1 MEPLMMGD
9 PKMELKKITAQDLL
23 MKKQQDKKIVRVV
36 CYDYPMALLADRAGV
51 DSILVGD
58 SVGMVVGGMTSTVPV
73 TMEQMIY
80 HCQIVMRA
88 VKYAL
93 VVGDLPF
100 LSYQTD
106 MREAIYNAGL
116 LMKNGGVDAVK
127 LEGGKEFAPT
137 VKAIVDAGIPVMGH
151 IGLTPQTVSKLGGFK
166 VQGTD
171 TATARKLVE
180 DALALESAGIFM
192 LTLECVPDRL
202 AEFICKKIKIPA
214 TGIGSG
220 PYTDGQTL
228 NLYDMVGLFDKFT
241 PKFVKK
247 YANLSQEIMKALQNF
262 KNDVEKGVLPGP
274 EHSFHIKDEVFKEV
288 LEEKG
293 TE

>member
-1 MEPLMMGD
+1 MER
-9 PKMELKKITAQDLL
+9 KKVTPQDLL
-23 MKKQQDKKIVRVV
+23 AKKQQGRKIVRVV
-36 CYDYPMALLADRAGV
+36 CYDYPMALLADRAEV

-58 SVGMVVGGMTSTVPV
+58 SVGMVVGGMASTVPV
-73 TMEQMIY
+73 TMEEMIY
-80 HCQIVMRA
+80 HCRIVMRA

-93 VVGDLPF
+93 VIGDLPF

-106 MREAIYNAGL
+106 KRDAIYNAGL
-116 LMKNGGVDAVK
+116 LMKSGGVDAVK

-137 VKAIVDAGIPVMGH
+137 VKAIVEAGIPVVGH

-171 TATARKLVE
+171 TAAARKLVE
-180 DALALESAGIFM
+180 DALSLESAGIFM

-202 AEFICKKIKIPA
+202 GEFISKKLKIPV

-228 NLYDMVGLFDKFT
+228 NLYDLVGLFEKFT

-247 YANLSQEIMKALQNF
+247 YANLSQEILKALQNY
-262 KNDVEKGVLPGP
+262 KEDVEKGLFPGS
-274 EHSFHIKDEVFKEV
+274 EHSFHMKDEVLKEV
-288 LEEKG
+288 IGDPAEKG
-293 TE
+293 

>member
-1 MEPLMMGD
+1 MER
-9 PKMELKKITAQDLL
+9 KKVTAQDLL
-23 MKKQQDKKIVRVV
+23 AKKQQGRKIVRVV
-36 CYDYPMALLADRAGV
+36 CYDYPMALLADRAEV

-58 SVGMVVGGMTSTVPV
+58 SVGMVVGGMASTVPV
-73 TMEQMIY
+73 TMEEMIY
-80 HCQIVMRA
+80 HCRIVMRA

-93 VVGDLPF
+93 VIGDLPF

-106 MREAIYNAGL
+106 IRDAIYNAGL
-116 LMKNGGVDAVK
+116 LMKSGGVDAVK

-137 VKAIVDAGIPVMGH
+137 VKAIVDAGIPVVGH

-171 TATARKLVE
+171 TTAARKLVE
-180 DALALESAGIFM
+180 DALSLESAGIFM

-202 AEFICKKIKIPA
+202 GEFISKKLKTPV

-228 NLYDMVGLFDKFT
+228 NLYDLVGLFEKFT

-247 YANLSQEIMKALQNF
+247 YANLSQEILKALQNF
-262 KNDVEKGVLPGP
+262 KDDVEKGLFPGP
-274 EHSFHIKDEVFKEV
+274 EHSFHIKDEIFKEV
-288 LEEKG
+288 LDEKG
-293 TE
+293 TG

>member
-1 MEPLMMGD
+1 MER
-9 PKMELKKITAQDLL
+9 KKVTPQDLL
-23 MKKQQDKKIVRVV
+23 AKKQQGRKIVRVV
-36 CYDYPMALLADRAGV
+36 CYDYPMALLADRAEV

-58 SVGMVVGGMTSTVPV
+58 SVGMVVGGMASTVPV
-73 TMEQMIY
+73 TMEEMIY
-80 HCQIVMRA
+80 HCRIVMRA

-93 VVGDLPF
+93 VIGDLPF

-106 MREAIYNAGL
+106 IRDAIYNAGL
-116 LMKNGGVDAVK
+116 LMKSGGVDAVK

-137 VKAIVDAGIPVMGH
+137 VKAIVEAGIPVVGH

-171 TATARKLVE
+171 TAAARKLVE
-180 DALALESAGIFM
+180 DALSLESAGIFM

-202 AEFICKKIKIPA
+202 GEFISKKLKIPV

-228 NLYDMVGLFDKFT
+228 NLYDLVGLFEKFT

-247 YANLSQEIMKALQNF
+247 YANLSQEILRALQNY
-262 KNDVEKGVLPGP
+262 KDDVEKGLFPGS
-274 EHSFHIKDEVFKEV
+274 EHSFHMKDEVLREV
-288 LEEKG
+288 LED
-293 TE
+293 

>member
-1 MEPLMMGD
+1 MER
-9 PKMELKKITAQDLL
+9 KKVTPQDLL
-23 MKKQQDKKIVRVV
+23 AKKQQGRKIVRVV
-36 CYDYPMALLADRAGV
+36 CYDYPMALLADRAEV

-73 TMEQMIY
+73 TMEEMIY
-80 HCQIVMRA
+80 HCRIVMRA

-93 VVGDLPF
+93 VIGDLPF

-106 MREAIYNAGL
+106 IRDAIYNAGL
-116 LMKNGGVDAVK
+116 LMKSGGVDAVK

-137 VKAIVDAGIPVMGH
+137 VKAIVDAGIPVVGH

-171 TATARKLVE
+171 TTAARKLVE
-180 DALALESAGIFM
+180 DALSLESAGIFM

-202 AEFICKKIKIPA
+202 GEFISKKLKTPV

-228 NLYDMVGLFDKFT
+228 NLYDLVGLFEKFT

-247 YANLSQEIMKALQNF
+247 YANLSQEILKALQNY
-262 KNDVEKGVLPGP
+262 KDEVEKGVFPGP
-274 EHSFHIKDEVFKEV
+274 EHSFHMKDEVFKEV
-288 LEEKG
+288 LDEKG
-293 TE
+293 TG

>member
-1 MEPLMMGD
+1 MER
-9 PKMELKKITAQDLL
+9 KKVTPQDLL
-23 MKKQQDKKIVRVV
+23 AKKQQGRKIVRVV
-36 CYDYPMALLADRAGV
+36 CYDYPMALLADRAEV

-58 SVGMVVGGMTSTVPV
+58 SVGMVVGGMSSTVPV
-73 TMEQMIY
+73 TMEEMIY
-80 HCQIVMRA
+80 HCRIVMRA

-93 VVGDLPF
+93 VIGDLPF

-106 MREAIYNAGL
+106 IRDAIYNAGL
-116 LMKNGGVDAVK
+116 LMKSGGVDAVK

-137 VKAIVDAGIPVMGH
+137 VKAIVDAGIPVVGH

-171 TATARKLVE
+171 TTAARKLVE
-180 DALALESAGIFM
+180 DALSLESAGIFL

-202 AEFICKKIKIPA
+202 GEFISKKLKIPV

-228 NLYDMVGLFDKFT
+228 NLYDLVGLFEKFT

-247 YANLSQEIMKALQNF
+247 YANLSQEILKALQSY
-262 KNDVEKGVLPGP
+262 KDEVEKGVFPGP
-274 EHSFHIKDEVFKEV
+274 EHSFHMKDEVLKEV
-288 LEEKG
+288 LED
-293 TE
+293 

>member
-1 MEPLMMGD
+1 MER
-9 PKMELKKITAQDLL
+9 KKITPQDLL
-23 MKKQQDKKIVRVV
+23 AKKQQGKKIVRVV
-36 CYDYPMALLADRAGV
+36 CYDYPMALLADRAEV

-58 SVGMVVGGMTSTVPV
+58 SVGMVVGGLSSTVPV
-73 TMEQMIY
+73 TMEEMIY
-80 HCQIVMRA
+80 HCRIVMRA

-93 VVGDLPF
+93 VIGDLPF

-106 MREAIYNAGL
+106 IRDAIFNAGL

-127 LEGGKEFAPT
+127 LEGGKEFAST
-137 VKAIVDAGIPVMGH
+137 VKAIVDAGIPVVGH

-171 TATARKLVE
+171 TTAARKLVE
-180 DALALESAGIFM
+180 DAVALESAGIFM

-202 AEFICKKIKIPA
+202 GEFISKKLKIPV

-228 NLYDMVGLFDKFT
+228 NLYDLVGLFEKFT

-247 YANLSQEIMKALQNF
+247 YANLSQEILKALQNY
-262 KNDVEKGVLPGP
+262 KDEVEKGVFPGP
-274 EHSFHIKDEVFKEV
+274 EHSFHMKDEVLKEV

-293 TE
+293 ERSLS

>member
-1 MEPLMMGD
+1 MER
-9 PKMELKKITAQDLL
+9 KKVTPQDLL
-23 MKKQQDKKIVRVV
+23 AKKQQGRKIVRVV
-36 CYDYPMALLADRAGV
+36 CYDYPMALLADRAEV

-58 SVGMVVGGMTSTVPV
+58 SVGMVVGGMASTVPV
-73 TMEQMIY
+73 TMEEMIY
-80 HCQIVMRA
+80 HCRIVMRA

-93 VVGDLPF
+93 VIGDLPF

-106 MREAIYNAGL
+106 KRDAIYNAGL
-116 LMKNGGVDAVK
+116 LMKSGGVDAVK

-137 VKAIVDAGIPVMGH
+137 VKAIVEAGIPVVGH

-171 TATARKLVE
+171 TAAARKLVE
-180 DALALESAGIFM
+180 DALSLESAGIFM

-202 AEFICKKIKIPA
+202 GEFISKKLKIPV

-228 NLYDMVGLFDKFT
+228 NLYDLVGLFEKFT

-247 YANLSQEIMKALQNF
+247 YANLSQEILKALQNY
-262 KNDVEKGVLPGP
+262 KDEVEKGVFPGS
-274 EHSFHIKDEVFKEV
+274 EHSFHMKDEVLKEV
-288 LEEKG
+288 IGDPAGKG
-293 TE
+293 

>member
-1 MEPLMMGD
+1 MER
-9 PKMELKKITAQDLL
+9 KKVTPQDLL
-23 MKKQQDKKIVRVV
+23 AKKQQGRKIVRVV
-36 CYDYPMALLADRAGV
+36 CYDYPMALLADRAEV

-58 SVGMVVGGMTSTVPV
+58 SVGMVVGGMASTVPV
-73 TMEQMIY
+73 TMEEMIY
-80 HCQIVMRA
+80 HCRIVMRA

-93 VVGDLPF
+93 VIGDLPF

-106 MREAIYNAGL
+106 LRDAIYNAGL

-137 VKAIVDAGIPVMGH
+137 VKAIVDAGIPVVGH

-171 TATARKLVE
+171 TAAARKIVE
-180 DALALESAGIFM
+180 DALSLESAGIFM

-202 AEFICKKIKIPA
+202 GEFISKKLKVPV

-228 NLYDMVGLFDKFT
+228 NLYDLVGLFEKFT

-247 YANLSQEIMKALQNF
+247 YANLSQEILKALQNY
-262 KNDVEKGVLPGP
+262 KDEVEKGVFPGP
-274 EHSFHIKDEVFKEV
+274 EHSFHMKDEVLKEV
-288 LEEKG
+288 LED
-293 TE
+293 

>member
-1 MEPLMMGD
+1 MMGD
-9 PKMELKKITAQDLL
+9 LKMERKKITPQDLL

-36 CYDYPMALLADRAGV
+36 CYDYPMALLADRAEV

-106 MREAIYNAGL
+106 IREAIYNAGL

-262 KNDVEKGVLPGP
+262 KDDVEKGVFPGP
-274 EHSFHIKDEVFKEV
+274 EHSFHIKDEIFKEV
-288 LEEKG
+288 LDEKG
-293 TE
+293 TG

>member
-1 MEPLMMGD
+1 MER
-9 PKMELKKITAQDLL
+9 KKITPQDLL
-23 MKKQQDKKIVRVV
+23 MKKQEGKKIVRVV

-58 SVGMVVGGMTSTVPV
+58 SVGMVVGGMASTVPV

-93 VVGDLPF
+93 VIGDLPF

-106 MREAIYNAGL
+106 IREAIYNAGL

-137 VKAIVDAGIPVMGH
+137 VKAIVDAGIPVVGH

-171 TATARKLVE
+171 TAAARKIVE
-180 DALALESAGIFM
+180 DALALESAGIFLM
-192 LTLECVPDRL
+192 TLECVPDRL
-202 AEFICKKIKIPA
+202 GEYISQQLKIPV

-228 NLYDMVGLFDKFT
+228 NLYDMVGLFEKFT

-247 YANLSQEIMKALQNF
+247 YANLSQEILKALQNY
-262 KNDVEKGVLPGP
+262 KDDVEKGVFPGG
-274 EHSFHIKDEVFKEV
+274 EHSFHMKDEIFKEV
-288 LEEKG
+288 LEAKETG
-293 TE
+293 

>member
-1 MEPLMMGD
+1 MER
-9 PKMELKKITAQDLL
+9 KKVTPQDLL
-23 MKKQQDKKIVRVV
+23 AKKQQGRKIVRVV
-36 CYDYPMALLADRAGV
+36 CYDYPMALLADRAEV

-58 SVGMVVGGMTSTVPV
+58 SVGMVVGGLTSTVPV
-73 TMEQMIY
+73 TMEEMIY
-80 HCQIVMRA
+80 HCRIVMRA

-93 VVGDLPF
+93 VIGDLPF

-106 MREAIYNAGL
+106 IRDAIYNAGL
-116 LMKNGGVDAVK
+116 LMKRGGVDAVK

-137 VKAIVDAGIPVMGH
+137 VKAIVDAGIPVVGH

-171 TATARKLVE
+171 TTAARKLIE
-180 DALALESAGIFM
+180 DALSLESAGIFM

-202 AEFICKKIKIPA
+202 AEVISRKLTIPV

-228 NLYDMVGLFDKFT
+228 NLYDLVGLFEKLT

-247 YANLSQEIMKALQNF
+247 YANLSQEILKALQNY
-262 KNDVEKGVLPGP
+262 KDEVEKGVFPGP
-274 EHSFHIKDEVFKEV
+274 EHSFHMKDEVLKEV
-288 LEEKG
+288 LEGKG
-293 TE
+293 ERSLS

>member
-1 MEPLMMGD
+1 MMGD
-9 PKMELKKITAQDLL
+9 LKMERKKVTPQDLL

-36 CYDYPMALLADRAGV
+36 CYDYPMALLADRAEV

-106 MREAIYNAGL
+106 IREAIYNAGL

-202 AEFICKKIKIPA
+202 AEFICQKIKVPA

-262 KNDVEKGVLPGP
+262 KDDVEKGVFPGP

>member
-1 MEPLMMGD
+1 MER
-9 PKMELKKITAQDLL
+9 KKVTPQDLL
-23 MKKQQDKKIVRVV
+23 AKKQQGRKIVRVV
-36 CYDYPMALLADRAGV
+36 CYDYPMALLADRAEV

-58 SVGMVVGGMTSTVPV
+58 SVGMVVGGMASTVPV
-73 TMEQMIY
+73 TMEEMIY
-80 HCQIVMRA
+80 HCRIVMRA

-93 VVGDLPF
+93 VIGDLPF

-106 MREAIYNAGL
+106 IRDAIYNAGL
-116 LMKNGGVDAVK
+116 LMKSGGVDAVK

-137 VKAIVDAGIPVMGH
+137 VKGIVEAGIPVVGH

-171 TATARKLVE
+171 TAAARKLVE
-180 DALALESAGIFM
+180 DALSLESAGIFM

-202 AEFICKKIKIPA
+202 GEFISKKLKIPV

-228 NLYDMVGLFDKFT
+228 NLYDLVGLFEKFT

-247 YANLSQEIMKALQNF
+247 YANLSQEILRALQNY
-262 KNDVEKGVLPGP
+262 KDDVEKGLFPGA
-274 EHSFHIKDEVFKEV
+274 EHSFHMKDEVLQEV
-288 LEEKG
+288 IGNPAGKG
-293 TE
+293 

>member
-1 MEPLMMGD
+1 MER
-9 PKMELKKITAQDLL
+9 KKIAPQDLL
-23 MKKQQDKKIVRVV
+23 AKKQQGKKIVRVV
-36 CYDYPMALLADRAGV
+36 CYDYPMALLADRAEV

-58 SVGMVVGGMTSTVPV
+58 SVGMVVGGMSSTVPV
-73 TMEQMIY
+73 TMEEMIY
-80 HCQIVMRA
+80 HCRIVMRA
-88 VKYAL
+88 VKSAL

-106 MREAIYNAGL
+106 IRDAIFNAGL

-137 VKAIVDAGIPVMGH
+137 VKAIADAGIPVMGH

-171 TATARKLVE
+171 TATARKLIE
-180 DALALESAGIFM
+180 DALALEAAGLFM
-192 LTLECVPDRL
+192 LTIECVPDRL
-202 AEFICKKIKIPA
+202 AEFISKKVTIPV

-228 NLYDMVGLFDKFT
+228 NLYDLVGLFDKFT

-247 YANLSQEIMKALQNF
+247 YANLSQEILKALQNF
-262 KNDVEKGVLPGP
+262 KEEVEKGVFPGP
-274 EHSFHIKDEVFKEV
+274 EHSFHMKDEVLKEV
-288 LEEKG
+288 LEGKG
-293 TE
+293 ERSLS

>member
-1 MEPLMMGD
+1 MER
-9 PKMELKKITAQDLL
+9 KKVTPQDLL
-23 MKKQQDKKIVRVV
+23 AKKQQGRKIVRVV
-36 CYDYPMALLADRAGV
+36 CYDYPMAVLADRAEV

-73 TMEQMIY
+73 TMEEMIY
-80 HCQIVMRA
+80 HCRIVMRA

-93 VVGDLPF
+93 VIGDLPF

-106 MREAIYNAGL
+106 IREAIYNAGL
-116 LMKNGGVDAVK
+116 LMKSGGVDAVK

-137 VKAIVDAGIPVMGH
+137 VKAIVDAGIPVVGH

-171 TATARKLVE
+171 TTAARKLVE
-180 DALALESAGIFM
+180 DALSLESAGIFM

-202 AEFICKKIKIPA
+202 GEFISKKLKIPV

-228 NLYDMVGLFDKFT
+228 NLYDLAGLFEKFT

-247 YANLSQEIMKALQNF
+247 YANLSQEILKALQNF
-262 KNDVEKGVLPGP
+262 KDDVEKGLFPGP
-274 EHSFHIKDEVFKEV
+274 EHSFHIKDEIFKEV
-288 LEEKG
+288 LDEKG